1 MKYTYNHNPEKDI
14 EVVIPNL
21 SIVLTDVNE
30 TLTIKDTGQTITDN
44 GIEETS
50 EIYGIARDNFA
61 VVKAQDAILEKV
73 NNRRNSSKNQGEPQW
88 GNNA

>member
-1 MKYTYNHNPEKDI
+1 MRYTYKHNPDKDI

-61 VVKAQDAILEKV
+61 VVKAQEAILEKV
-73 NNRRNSSKNQGEPQW
+73 SNRRNSSKNQGEPQR
-88 GNNA
+88 GENA

>member
-1 MKYTYNHNPEKDI
+1 MKYTYKHNPEKDI

-73 NNRRNSSKNQGEPQW
+73 NNRRNSSQNQGEPQG